1 MLISSPGLASHRKLE
16 QIPFFSSSS
25 SFFSESQ
32 KVALRTHSEVVLP
45 SNVSPYREA
54 AMEYSRVPWGIFLPL
69 EFVFS
74 PCGAGC
80 YNVCTRW
87 AAWEQEVNRGSLY
100 TYWWNDSIRL
110 ALPERDVAVGV
121 YDNMAGF
128 SSSLGTCDLLNRP
141 DFSNK
146 WLFRAEGVQGKL
158 ALFKLCWDL
167 GFLFRS
173 CSLCNNARLHTAA
186 SGLTA
191 SVSDRA
197 SKN

>member
-1 MLISSPGLASHRKLE
+1 
-16 QIPFFSSSS
+16 
-25 SFFSESQ
+25 
-32 KVALRTHSEVVLP
+32 
-45 SNVSPYREA
+45 
-54 AMEYSRVPWGIFLPL
+54 MEYSRVPWGIFFPL

-74 PCGAGC
+74 PCGTQVSQGLHAVG
-80 YNVCTRW
+80 YLGAEPGIAV
-87 AAWEQEVNRGSLY
+87 LY

-110 ALPERDVAVGV
+110 ALPERDVAIGV
-121 YDNMAGF
+121 YDDMTGF

-141 DFSNK
+141 DFGNE

-158 ALFKLCWDL
+158 AVFKLCWDL
-167 GFLFRS
+167 CFLFGG